1 MKNLDY
7 IADEL
12 FNKIR
17 GRYPNVTVGDNDATI
32 TNMPKEGR
40 FFEFDFATD
49 KKVSVSLDEKGIAV
63 MYSNK
68 LFDSE
73 DASLKSNWFA
83 FLKELRQFAKKRM
96 LNFDTRDITKN
107 SLDKRDYEYLSTEK
121 QMSESKLYGT
131 SRTSFQ
137 DIGSAKMIVKHT
149 QPINH
154 EQPAGR
160 TRDISGIYI
169 ES

>member
-63 MYSNK
+63 LYSNC
-68 LFDSE
+68 LLYTSP
-73 DASLKSNWFA
+73 SP
-83 FLKELRQFAKKRM
+83 
-96 LNFDTRDITKN
+96 RD
-107 SLDKRDYEYLSTEK
+107 
-121 QMSESKLYGT
+121 
-131 SRTSFQ
+131 
-137 DIGSAKMIVKHT
+137 
-149 QPINH
+149 
-154 EQPAGR
+154 R
-160 TRDISGIYI
+160 TRSRMP
-169 ES
+169 SSA